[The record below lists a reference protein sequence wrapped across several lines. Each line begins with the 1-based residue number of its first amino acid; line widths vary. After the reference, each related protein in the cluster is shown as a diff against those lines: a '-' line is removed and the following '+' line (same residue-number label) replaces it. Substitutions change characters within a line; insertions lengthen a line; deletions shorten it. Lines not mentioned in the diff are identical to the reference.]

1 MDLDL
6 SASPF
11 TLPQLQR
18 LAIASQPF
26 MVTLPAMTS
35 LSGLRELYVGGARW
49 CARFQNQRFN
59 CTPAACNRRYA
70 VESSDPRAA
79 ATSTVL

>member
-1 MDLDL
+1 MEEGTDLDL

-11 TLPQLQR
+11 ALPQLQR

-49 CARFQNQRFN
+49 CVRRR
-59 CTPAACNRRYA
+59 NRLYR
-70 VESSDPRAA
+70 
-79 ATSTVL
+79 T